1 MSRDGSPEVD
11 VSVPILAVQR
21 APDVG
26 MEVQVEGLQLLV
38 EALQILREGGRVIP
52 GAPVGPCVREAWG
65 VALGVQFRPQALAP
79 PPPPP
84 QLSPGHSP
92 GSGPVYPPAHCKGK
106 LGGYCSQFSN
116 YGCSNSS

>member
-1 MSRDGSPEVD
+1 MSGDGSPEVD

-38 EALQILREGGRVIP
+38 EVLQILREGGRVIP

-65 VALGVQFRPQALAP
+65 GGGIGGAVQA
-79 PPPPP
+79 
-84 QLSPGHSP
+84 P
-92 GSGPVYPPAHCKGK
+92 GSGTSPLTITWPFSRLRASVSACSVQGK
-106 LGGYCSQFSN
+106 AWGLLLSVF
-116 YGCSNSS
+116 

>member
-52 GAPVGPCVREAWG
+52 RAPVGPCVREAWG

-79 PPPPP
+79 PPPPAITWP
-84 QLSPGHSP
+84 FSRLRASVSACSLQGKAWGLLLS
-92 GSGPVYPPAHCKGK
+92 V
-106 LGGYCSQFSN
+106 F
-116 YGCSNSS
+116 